1 MIPAS
6 RRHAG
11 LLRSRS
17 FTRLRPDP
25 PSPRLRRVSPVVAV
39 ESPAFRR
46 GGFTLIELLVVIAI
60 IGILVSLLL
69 PSVIYARRLAKN
81 SVAKTTLHGLEQAL
95 AVYEADFGTYPNT
108 GRPLSADTTVFVRL
122 LRIRGPKGVAYYDF
136 KEDGLNERGEF
147 LSVLDEPYRYSWPG
161 DVAPGPDGFYHPGRA
176 YLLWTA
182 GGLQP
187 EPDRQWE
194 INSWSIR

>member
-11 LLRSRS
+11 LLRSRG
-17 FTRLRPDP
+17 FAGL
-25 PSPRLRRVSPVVAV
+25 RLRR
-39 ESPAFRR
+39 
-46 GGFTLIELLVVIAI
+46 GFTLIELLVVIAI
-60 IGILVSLLL
+60 IGILVSMLL

-95 AVYEADFGTYPNT
+95 AVYEADFGAHPNA
-108 GRPLSADTTVFVRL
+108 GSPLSADTTVFVRL
-122 LRIRGPKGVAYYDF
+122 LRIRGPKGTPYYDF
-136 KEDGLNERGEF
+136 KDGLNDRGEL

-161 DVAPGPDGFYHPGRA
+161 DAAPGPDGFYHPGRA

-182 GGLQP
+182 GCVQG

-194 INSWSIR
+194 INSWSIH